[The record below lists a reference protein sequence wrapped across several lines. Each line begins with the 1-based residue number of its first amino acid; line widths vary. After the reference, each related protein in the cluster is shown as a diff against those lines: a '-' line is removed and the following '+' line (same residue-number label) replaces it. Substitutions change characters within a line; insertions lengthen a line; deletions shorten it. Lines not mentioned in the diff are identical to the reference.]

1 MDLDYKDIDD
11 KKELEIISEAVRP
24 DQIKT
29 LQEMLLM
36 VLAKPEIE
44 THGKFDDNTKKY
56 LKEYMLTTFE
66 LGDDKITNDEA
77 VDSFISLL
85 DGKIEE
91 RQSTIEGSIE
101 DEVMD
106 WIEMVD

>member
-1 MDLDYKDIDD
+1 MEIDS
-11 KKELEIISEAVRP
+11 KEISQKEELETISEAVRP

-29 LQEMLLM
+29 LQEMLKMIL
-36 VLAKPEIE
+36 VTDEISIN
-44 THGKFDDNTKKY
+44 GKFDEATKKY
-56 LKEYMLTTFE
+56 LKEYMLDNFE

-77 VDSFISLL
+77 VDGFIGVLN
-85 DGKIEE
+85 GKIEN
-91 RQSTIEGSIE
+91 RQETIEGSIE

>member
-1 MDLDYKDIDD
+1 MEIDS
-11 KKELEIISEAVRP
+11 KEINNKEELEIIADAVRP

-29 LQEMLLM
+29 LQEMLKMIL
-36 VLAKPEIE
+36 VTDEISLN
-44 THGKFDDNTKKY
+44 GKFDEATKKY
-56 LKEYMLTTFE
+56 LKEYMLDNFE

-77 VDSFISLL
+77 IASFIGTLN
-85 DGKIEE
+85 GKIEN

>member
-1 MDLDYKDIDD
+1 MEIDYKDIDE
-11 KKELEIISEAVRP
+11 KKELEIIADAIRP

-29 LQEMLLM
+29 LQEMLFL
-36 VLAKPEIE
+36 VLANPEIE
-44 THGKFDDNTKKY
+44 QNGKFDTNTRKY
-56 LKEYMLTTFE
+56 LKEYMLDTFE
-66 LGDDKITNDEA
+66 LGDEKITNDEA
-77 VDSFISLL
+77 VDSFIATLN
-85 DGKIEE
+85 GKIEE

>member
-1 MDLDYKDIDD
+1 MEIDYKDIDD
-11 KKELEIISEAVRP
+11 KKELEIIAEATRP

-29 LQEMLLM
+29 LQEMLLL
-36 VLAKPEIE
+36 VLSNPKIE
-44 THGKFDDNTKKY
+44 THGKFDLNTKMY
-56 LKEYMLTTFE
+56 LKEYMLDTFE
-66 LGDDKITNDEA
+66 LGDESITNDEA

-106 WIEMVD
+106 WIEMVG

>member
-1 MDLDYKDIDD
+1 MEIDYKDID
-11 KKELEIISEAVRP
+11 KKEELEIISEVVRP

-36 VLAKPEIE
+36 VLSNSEIE
-44 THGKFDDNTKKY
+44 THGKFDTNTKKY
-56 LKEYMLTTFE
+56 LKEYMLDNFE
-66 LGDDKITNDEA
+66 LGDEAITNDEA

-85 DGKIEE
+85 DGKIEN

>member
-1 MDLDYKDIDD
+1 MEIDYRDIDD

-24 DQIKT
+24 DQNKT
-29 LQEMLLM
+29 LQEMLLL
-36 VLAKPEIE
+36 VLANPEIE
-44 THGKFDDNTKKY
+44 TNGKFDSTTKKY
-56 LKEYMLTTFE
+56 LKEYMLDTFK
-66 LGDDKITNDEA
+66 LGDENITNDEA

>member
-1 MDLDYKDIDD
+1 MEIDYKEIND
-11 KKELEIISEAVRP
+11 KEELEIIADAIRP

-29 LQEMLLM
+29 LQEMLFL
-36 VLAKPEIE
+36 VLANPEIE
-44 THGKFDDNTKKY
+44 QTGKFDDVTKKY
-56 LKEYMLTTFE
+56 LKEYMLDNFK
-66 LGDDKITNDEA
+66 LGDEAITNDEA
-77 VDSFISLL
+77 IDSFISVL
-85 DGKIEE
+85 DGKIEN